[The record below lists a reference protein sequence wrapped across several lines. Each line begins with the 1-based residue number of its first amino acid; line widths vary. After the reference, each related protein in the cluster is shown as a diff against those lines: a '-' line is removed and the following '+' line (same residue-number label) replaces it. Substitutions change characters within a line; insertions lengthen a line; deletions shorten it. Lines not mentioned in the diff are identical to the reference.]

1 MKTQTAKQITD
12 ANRKAIKEGLFP
24 PYTKQQHAAAKGFD
38 HEDIRYWNFCLNS
51 MEAYTKKE
59 YTDFE
64 GCTPLELI
72 LWNRIL
78 PEAEQY
84 TEDEINNL

>member
-1 MKTQTAKQITD
+1 MCLTVRLALQLAG
-12 ANRKAIKEGLFP
+12 N
-24 PYTKQQHAAAKGFD
+24 TKQQHAAAKGFD